1 MQNEKRPLL
10 SELPMPL
17 LFVGETGVQQE
28 KEDLDR
34 NTRLVSDQFTV
45 TSELQW
51 SLQRNSLHWKRKR
64 GNYTLIIK
72 AYVPWG
78 SRIGN

>member
-45 TSELQW
+45 TSELQ
-51 SLQRNSLHWKRKR
+51 
-64 GNYTLIIK
+64 
-72 AYVPWG
+72 
-78 SRIGN
+78 